1 MTSQVRQVK
10 LPTPRPVSRGWLGT
24 VVLPVVASITISA
37 CGSPSDRPL
46 TVLYTADAQGYLDK
60 CACSTGGEL
69 GGIARRAVLVDSL
82 RQTDPRALLVEAGDF
97 AGGPNPNGELAGWV
111 AAEAMAKMK
120 YDAVLPGEVE
130 LNLGPGFWDKVRD
143 KLPWVHTNVGTPAL
157 GPPQLEP
164 LIVEKGDRRIA
175 ILGLVGSDLYF
186 LPAAQAKLEIVPP
199 LEAASQALNKLE
211 SKHVDLVVALAHM
224 KQAGVDSLAAR
235 FPQIDLF
242 VAGHRSQDLEQPER
256 LGSALLVSAGFLGQ
270 HLGDLR
276 LSGPDLKSAENHVIR
291 IETSLP
297 EDPTVARWV
306 GIATR
311 K

>member
-1 MTSQVRQVK
+1 M
-10 LPTPRPVSRGWLGT
+10 
-24 VVLPVVASITISA
+24 AAITIFA
-37 CGSPSDRPL
+37 CGSSTDRPL
-46 TVLYTADAQGYLDK
+46 TVLYTADAQGYLEK

-82 RQTDPRALLVEAGDF
+82 RQTDPGALLVEAGDF

-130 LNLGPGFWDKVRD
+130 LNLGPSFWDKVGGG
-143 KLPWVHTNVGTPAL
+143 KLPWVHTNFGMPAL

-164 LIVEKGDRRIA
+164 LILEKGDRRIA
-175 ILGLVGSDLYF
+175 ILGLVGPELYF
-186 LPAAQAKLEIVPP
+186 LPDAQAKLEIVPP
-199 LEAASQALNKLE
+199 LAAAGQALAKLHG
-211 SKHVDLVVALAHM
+211 KRVDLVVALVHM

-235 FPQIDLF
+235 FPQIGLF
-242 VAGHRSQDLEQPER
+242 VAGHRSEDLQQPER
-256 LGSALLVSAGFLGQ
+256 VGSAMLVSAGFLGQ
-270 HLGDLR
+270 HLGELQ
-276 LSGPDLKSAENHVIR
+276 LSGSDLKAAENQVIR

-297 EDPTVARWV
+297 EDPAVARWV